1 MTMTAPEPPRSD
13 ATKWEVIPLG
23 HGAWRI
29 SDGSRKQNDPG
40 RLVAYVDRNDM
51 GTLEVLWLR
60 SPCPT
65 RSRYRDI
72 DELLANL
79 DDAVAAGL
87 NTVSSAT
94 RPNEIPHFPPS

>member
-13 ATKWEVIPLG
+13 PTTWEVIPLG

-40 RLVAYVDRNDM
+40 RLVAYVDRNDT

-65 RSRYRDI
+65 RSRYRDL

-79 DDAVAAGL
+79 DAAVAAGV
-87 NTVSSAT
+87 NTVSRAT

>member
-1 MTMTAPEPPRSD
+1 MTMTAPEPPKPES
-13 ATKWEVIPLG
+13 TTWEIIPLG

-29 SDGSRKQNDPG
+29 SDGSRKQTDPG
-40 RLVAYVDRNDM
+40 RLVAYVDRNDT

-72 DELLANL
+72 DDLLADL
-79 DDAVAAGL
+79 DAAVALGTTPAR
-87 NTVSSAT
+87 ST
-94 RPNEIPHFPPS
+94 RPKEIPHFPPV